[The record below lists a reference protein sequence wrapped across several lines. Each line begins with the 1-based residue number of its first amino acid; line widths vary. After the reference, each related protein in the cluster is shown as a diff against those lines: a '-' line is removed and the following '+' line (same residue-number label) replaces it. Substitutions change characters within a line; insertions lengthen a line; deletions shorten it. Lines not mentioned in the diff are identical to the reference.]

1 MVCPL
6 LTLSCGRIEFKME
19 RITYTTRDR
28 SLNDILSTG
37 RSEAKVFGRAVW
49 ETTVRS

>member
-6 LTLSCGRIEFKME
+6 LTLSCGRVEFKME

-28 SLNDILSTG
+28 SLNALPGTD
-37 RSEAKVFGRAVW
+37 V
-49 ETTVRS
+49 